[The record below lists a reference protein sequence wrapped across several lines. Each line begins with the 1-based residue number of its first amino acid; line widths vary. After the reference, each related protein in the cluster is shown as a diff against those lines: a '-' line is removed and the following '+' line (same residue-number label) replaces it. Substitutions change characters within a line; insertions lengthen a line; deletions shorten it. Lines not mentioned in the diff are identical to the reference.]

1 MSLFFLGLNMY
12 YRNINNGKYV
22 NSTFKVPSLNSTE
35 TSTATFAAQS
45 DSIKEALTSKGW
57 TEDKFDS
64 IS

>member
-1 MSLFFLGLNMY
+1 MNPYINQY

-22 NSTFKVPSLNSTE
+22 NSTFKVPSLSSTE
-35 TSTATFAAQS
+35 VNTATFAAQS
-45 DSIKEALTSKGW
+45 DELKEALTKKGW